1 MHEWKTSRFTVEVP
15 VVDPQYSEKFTA
27 LYQTMTGGFILMPED
42 EWVNGGQGLWADGDP
57 ELMDA
62 LWSQGFLVDAAADE
76 RLVYDCWMQQ
86 HVHDFSTITS
96 KTMVTRKCNNRCTYC
111 ILDPEAKEMS
121 AYTAR
126 AVDAFYTDFIAEKR
140 PLRVM
145 DDYLG
150 GEPLLKAGMVIES
163 AARRGAFCRRK
174 GIDYQF
180 TFTTN
185 GLLLKP
191 ELVKKF
197 TAAGLSGIR
206 VSLAGPR
213 DVHDR
218 LRPTRN
224 QGNTYDRIMAN
235 LQQISGMVPITIEC
249 QYDSGSDDY
258 RRLPEMLDDL
268 TARGIDIKEVHFSP
282 ILQKRGSSDFTCG
295 LGDAGIAL
303 DLMKLAGQYGWAP
316 EREAPASLCRADFRS
331 MLVFDTNGSLI
342 PCPGLREGE
351 MAYGDA
357 ERGVDFVA
365 ESQLLHRRLPE
376 KCANDC
382 ALLPLC
388 MGGCRLQ
395 ALVRENDFS
404 GIDCQHDMLMLFLKD
419 FILEK
424 AAEALAEEES
434 ELLEIAA

>member
-1 MHEWKTSRFTVEVP
+1 MHEWKTSRFSVEVP
-15 VVDPQYSEKFTA
+15 VEDPQYSDKFTA
-27 LYQTMTGGFILMPED
+27 LYQTMTGGFILLPED
-42 EWVNGGQGLWADGDP
+42 EWRNGGQGLWPDADPD
-57 ELMDA
+57 LMDA
-62 LWSQGFLVDAAADE
+62 LWSQGFLVDAGVDE

-121 AYTAR
+121 AQTAR
-126 AVDAFYTDFIAEKR
+126 AVDAFYVDFIAEKR

-150 GEPLLKAGMVIES
+150 GEPLLKAGLVLES
-163 AARRGAFCRRK
+163 AARRRAFCRRK

-197 TAAGLSGIR
+197 SAAGLSGIR

-213 DVHDR
+213 DIHDR

-224 QGNTYDRIMAN
+224 QGKTYDRIMTN
-235 LQQISGMVPITIEC
+235 LQAVSGLVPISIEC
-249 QYDSGSDDY
+249 QYDSGSEDY

-268 TARGIDIKEVHFSP
+268 TRRGIDIKEVYFSP
-282 ILQKRGSSDFTCG
+282 IMQKRGSSDFTCG

-316 EREAPASLCRADFRS
+316 EREAPANLCRADFRS

-342 PCPGLREGE
+342 PCPGLQEGE
-351 MAYGDA
+351 MAYGHA
-357 ERGVDFVA
+357 QTGIDFVA

-376 KCANDC
+376 KCRNDC

-404 GIDCQHDMLMLFLKD
+404 GIDCHYDMLMHFLRD
-419 FILEK
+419 FVLEK
-424 AAEALAEEES
+424 AAEALAEEEP
-434 ELLEIAA
+434 EVLEIAA

>member
-1 MHEWKTSRFTVEVP
+1 MHEWKTSRFTVELP
-15 VVDPQYSEKFTA
+15 VEDPQYSEKLTA
-27 LYQTMTGGFILMPED
+27 LYQTLTGGFVLLPEEQWGD
-42 EWVNGGQGLWADGDP
+42 GGQGLWADGDP
-57 ELMDA
+57 ELTAA
-62 LWSQGFLVDAAADE
+62 LCEQGFLVDAGVDE
-76 RLVYDCWMQQ
+76 GLVYDCWMQQ

-121 AYTAR
+121 AHTAR
-126 AVDAFYTDFIAEKR
+126 AVDAFYMDFISEKR

-150 GEPLLKAGMVIES
+150 GEPLLKAGLVLES
-163 AARRGAFCRRK
+163 AARRRAFCSRK
-174 GIDYQF
+174 GIDYRF

-191 ELVKKF
+191 ALVRKF

-213 DVHDR
+213 EIHDR
-218 LRPTRN
+218 LRPTKN
-224 QGNTYDRIMAN
+224 QGKTYDRIMAN

-249 QYDSGSDDY
+249 QYDSGVDDF

-268 TARGIDIKEVHFSP
+268 KTRCINIKEVHFSP

-351 MAYGDA
+351 MAYGHA
-357 ERGVDFVA
+357 EKGVDFVA

-376 KCANDC
+376 KCANEC

-424 AAEALAEEES
+424 AAEALAEEEP